1 MKTKH
6 VKIMLHKGMEDIKKT
21 QIKFLG
27 MKNTMWKNK
36 TKHWMGLT
44 ELTPHSQVYTSLIPN
59 VIPNSQVYPSEFEDI
74 VIEIIQNETK
84 RKKRLNKEKKKPEQ
98 QWSVR
103 KLLGA

>member
-1 MKTKH
+1 
-6 VKIMLHKGMEDIKKT
+6 MEDIKKT